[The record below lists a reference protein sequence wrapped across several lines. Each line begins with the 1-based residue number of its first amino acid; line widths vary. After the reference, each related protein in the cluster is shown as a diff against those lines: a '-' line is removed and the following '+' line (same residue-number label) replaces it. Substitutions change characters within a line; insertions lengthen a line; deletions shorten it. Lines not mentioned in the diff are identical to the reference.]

1 MRSPRLQPRASSR
14 LQPYARRLQPHVPRL
29 QPDAPRLQP
38 DAPRYDAVAGEA
50 GAGTQAAVPAAV
62 YEAFGRSW
70 PRAAAVGGEGGES
83 GEGGEGG
90 EGWPTVLEGFASPL
104 NHHMPNQH
112 MPDQHMPNQH
122 VGRGARAPPPVCFG
136 SAFPDTDAAFGGAGP
151 FDTHSDALHAPQPRS
166 THGSSGGSR
175 DGNRDGSRGGSRGG
189 GAHRLL
195 LLNPPFGPREML
207 GLARALEAVLH
218 AEVVSSSEVVSGS
231 EVVSSAASPH
241 AEPGSTRRTPRL
253 AQQGCTST
261 SALVVVPSLA
271 ARGGGTP
278 PHLAALLA
286 SPHLAGSVRLKA
298 GEHSFLHGIAHRISR
313 RSPHRPHRHESVALL
328 LSSHPAAREAAAA
341 VLEAVRVA
349 FRPEDA
355 PS

>member
-1 MRSPRLQPRASSR
+1 M
-14 LQPYARRLQPHVPRL
+14 
-29 QPDAPRLQP
+29 
-38 DAPRYDAVAGEA
+38 PRYDAVAGEA

-62 YEAFGRSW
+62 YEAFGHSW
-70 PRAAAVGGEGGES
+70 PRAAAVS
-83 GEGGEGG
+83 GEGGEGGEG

-112 MPDQHMPNQH
+112 I
-122 VGRGARAPPPVCFG
+122 GRGARALPPVCFG
-136 SAFPDTDAAFGGAGP
+136 SAFPDTDAAFGGAGR
-151 FDTHSDALHAPQPRS
+151 FDTHSDALHAPQHRS
-166 THGSSGGSR
+166 TR
-175 DGNRDGSRGGSRGG
+175 GSRGGGRGG

-207 GLARALEAVLH
+207 GLARTLEAELH
-218 AEVVSSSEVVSGS
+218 AEVVRS
-231 EVVSSAASPH
+231 EVVSSTASPH
-241 AEPGSTRRTPRL
+241 AERGSARRAPRP
-253 AQQGCTST
+253 AQGCTST

-286 SPHLAGSVRLKA
+286 SPHLAGSVRLAA
-298 GEHSFLHGIAHRISR
+298 GEHSFVHGIAHRISR
-313 RSPHRPHRHESVALL
+313 RSPHRPHGHESVALL